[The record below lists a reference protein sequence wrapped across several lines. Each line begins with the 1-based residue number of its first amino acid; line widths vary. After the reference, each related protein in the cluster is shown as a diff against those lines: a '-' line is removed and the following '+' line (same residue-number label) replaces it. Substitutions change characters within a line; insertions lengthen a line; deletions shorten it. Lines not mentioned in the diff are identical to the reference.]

1 MMADLRV
8 LIVDDEEEFA
18 TTLAERMKNRG
29 LIADVA
35 LSGRDGLAAVTNAS
49 YDAVV
54 LDLAMPGMDG
64 LETLKRMLAVK
75 PELQVILLTGRGT
88 IEKSVESIR
97 SGSFEFLEKPIKFD
111 TLLSKVSEAKARK
124 RELTEE
130 KTQEMIE
137 EMLRRWGC

>member
-97 SGSFEFLEKPIKFD
+97 SGAFEFLEKPIKFD